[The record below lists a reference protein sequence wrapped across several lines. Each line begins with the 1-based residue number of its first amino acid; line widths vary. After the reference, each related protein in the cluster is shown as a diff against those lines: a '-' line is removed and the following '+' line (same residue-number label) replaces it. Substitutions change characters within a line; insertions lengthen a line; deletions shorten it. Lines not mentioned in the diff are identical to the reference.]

1 MHLIM
6 NYNLL
11 KMKNFIFTLAAICV
25 MASLASCQKSDF
37 FRHPGGEGDA
47 DCELM
52 VCIGD
57 GFTKVV
63 GQTSAAENKIND
75 VQIFVFN
82 TSTGKLDAAA
92 HSGGLSSDGG
102 YTMAEKLNCTRGAR
116 QVWAIVNSKVN
127 YVDGVDINRVK
138 TIDELQLKTSALTDN
153 EPSSF
158 IMAGKIDVKLD
169 ADSQT
174 VSVDVRR
181 VCAAICLKS
190 IKNDMIVPAYQTAG
204 AVKITG
210 VYLLNVPNKQ
220 NFTIP
225 DSDKTAVGSLS
236 STVLEKNDWIS
247 PTGKSAAHK
256 ELLLTS
262 DVYAAADQALEYKAE
277 FSKHSVLYSY
287 PNDATALPGDVW
299 APSVTTMVVEAI
311 VGGQPCIYPV
321 QLGRLHSNYKYEVS
335 LVLKH
340 VGGDPDNP
348 WKKIEFTDLDAIV
361 KVVDWTTGANVSEV
375 I

>member
-1 MHLIM
+1 
-6 NYNLL
+6 
-11 KMKNFIFTLAAICV
+11 
-25 MASLASCQKSDF
+25 
-37 FRHPGGEGDA
+37 
-47 DCELM
+47 
-52 VCIGD
+52 
-57 GFTKVV
+57 
-63 GQTSAAENKIND
+63 
-75 VQIFVFN
+75 
-82 TSTGKLDAAA
+82 
-92 HSGGLSSDGG
+92 
-102 YTMAEKLNCTRGAR
+102 
-116 QVWAIVNSKVN
+116 
-127 YVDGVDINRVK
+127 
-138 TIDELQLKTSALTDN
+138 
-153 EPSSF
+153 
-158 IMAGKIDVKLD
+158 
-169 ADSQT
+169 
-174 VSVDVRR
+174 
-181 VCAAICLKS
+181 
-190 IKNDMIVPAYQTAG
+190 MIVPAYQTAG

-225 DSDKTAVGSLS
+225 DSDQTAVGNIS
-236 STVLEKNDWIS
+236 STTLLSKNDWIS
-247 PTGKSAAHK
+247 PTGKTSVQK

-287 PNDATALPGDVW
+287 PNDATALPADTW

-335 LVLKH
+335 LVIKH

>member
-1 MHLIM
+1 M

-11 KMKNFIFTLAAICV
+11 KMKNFIFTLTAVCV

-37 FRHPGGEGDA
+37 FRHPGGEDDA

-92 HSGGLSSDGG
+92 HSGGLSSDRG

-127 YVDGVDINRVK
+127 YVDGADINRVK

-236 STVLEKNDWIS
+236 STILEKNNWIS
-247 PTGKSAAHK
+247 PTGKTSAQK

-287 PNDATALPGDVW
+287 PNDATALPGATW
-299 APSVTTMVVEAI
+299 TPSVTTMVVEAI

-335 LVLKH
+335 LIIKH

>member
-1 MHLIM
+1 M

-11 KMKNFIFTLAAICV
+11 KMKNFIFTLTAVCV

-37 FRHPGGEGDA
+37 FRRPGGEGDA

-116 QVWAIVNSKVN
+116 QVWAIVNR
-127 YVDGVDINRVK
+127 IK
-138 TIDELQLKTSALTDN
+138 TINELQLKTSALTDN

-158 IMAGKIDVKLD
+158 IMAGKKDITLK
-169 ADSQT
+169 ADSET

-204 AVKITG
+204 SVKITG

-225 DSDKTAVGSLS
+225 DSDQTAVGSKS
-236 STVLEKNDWIS
+236 STTLLQNEWIS
-247 PTGKSAAHK
+247 PTGKTSVQK

-287 PNDATALPGDVW
+287 PNDATALPGNTW

-335 LVLKH
+335 LVIKH
-340 VGGDPDNP
+340 VGGNPDNP